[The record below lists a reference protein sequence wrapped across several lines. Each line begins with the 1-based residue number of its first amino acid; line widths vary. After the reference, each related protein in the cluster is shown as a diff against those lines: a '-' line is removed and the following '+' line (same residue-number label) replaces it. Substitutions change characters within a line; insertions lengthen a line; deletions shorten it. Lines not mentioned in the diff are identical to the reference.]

1 MCYTMIKTYSELITL
16 PTFKERFDYLR
27 IGGRVGESTFGGHRQ
42 LNQLLYRSDIW
53 KKLRRQI
60 MERDEIEGYT
70 CDLAFPDRP
79 IFSRVCIHHINPI
92 TIADVLHE
100 RSLVFDPDN
109 LVSVAFETH
118 EALHY
123 GDYSLVK
130 QDYQP
135 RRLNDTCPWR

>member
-1 MCYTMIKTYSELITL
+1 MMIKTYSELVSL

-27 IGGRVGESTFGGHRQ
+27 IGGRVGEATFGGHRE

-53 KKLRRQI
+53 RKLRRQI
-60 MERDEIEGYT
+60 IGRDAIDGYT
-70 CDLAFPDRP
+70 CDLVFPDRP
-79 IFSRVCIHHINPI
+79 IYSRVCVHHINPI
-92 TIADVLHE
+92 TIADVVHE

-123 GDYSLVK
+123 GDYSLIE
-130 QDYQP
+130 QDYKP